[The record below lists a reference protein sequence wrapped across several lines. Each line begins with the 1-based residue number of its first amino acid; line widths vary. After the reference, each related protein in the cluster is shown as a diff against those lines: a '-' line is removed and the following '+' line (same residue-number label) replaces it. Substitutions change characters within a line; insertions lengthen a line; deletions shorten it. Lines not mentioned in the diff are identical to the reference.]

1 MVNDMPYR
9 IDIPHGGDNAGLD
22 RLIALGA
29 LDVDLSPGGRVA
41 AVLPDAITP
50 EDAARALGLDRVEV
64 SPAEGRDDDSVWVL
78 TPRRIRVGSLSIIP
92 AHLDAEAGAIRL
104 VDRPAFGTG
113 LHPTTALCLEAIAE
127 ALRLDAPDAMLDVGT
142 GSGVL
147 ALGALALGVPRALA
161 IDIDEE
167 ALATA
172 GANARLNGLEDRL
185 QLVRATADA
194 VAGRWPLVVANI
206 LTAPL
211 IEMAPALSR
220 RVGHHGRLILSGI
233 RASLQA
239 DVVRAYRDA
248 GMHSVGVTSREDW
261 VAVILAASW

>member
-1 MVNDMPYR
+1 MVNEMPYR
-9 IDIPHGGDNAGLD
+9 IDIRQSGDPAGID

-29 LDVDLSPGGRVA
+29 LDLDVSPEGRVA
-41 AVLPDAITP
+41 ALLPDAITP
-50 EDAARALGLDRVEV
+50 QDAARALGVDRVEV

-78 TPRRIRVGSLSIIP
+78 APRRIRVGSLSIVP
-92 AHLDAEAGAIRL
+92 AHLEPEPGAIRL
-104 VDRPAFGTG
+104 IDRPAFGTG
-113 LHPTTALCLEAIAE
+113 LHPTTALCLEAIEE
-127 ALRLDAPDAMLDVGT
+127 AVRIDAPEAMLDVGT

-147 ALGALALGVPRALA
+147 ALGALVLGVPRALA
-161 IDIDEE
+161 IDIDDE
-167 ALATA
+167 ALAA
-172 GANARLNGLEDRL
+172 ADANARLNGLEARV

-211 IEMAPALSR
+211 IEMAPSLSR
-220 RVGHHGRLILSGI
+220 RVGRHGRLILSGI

-248 GMHSVGVTSREDW
+248 GMHCVDVASREDW
-261 VAVILAASW
+261 AAVILGASW